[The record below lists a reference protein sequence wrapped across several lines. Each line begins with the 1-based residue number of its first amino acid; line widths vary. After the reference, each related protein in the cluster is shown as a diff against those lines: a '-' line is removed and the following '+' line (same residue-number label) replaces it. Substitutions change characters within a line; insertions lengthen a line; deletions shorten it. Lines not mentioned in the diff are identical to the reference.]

1 MSIAL
6 FNAGMRIAKYI
17 DPAVFYDK
25 ASATPYIMSPY
36 LACVNTLSAWPAP
49 HRSHDAVLA
58 LENGNAQSD
67 SDNESVEDDVPRGEV
82 QHDRKSTP
90 IKPIRYWSFQGFR
103 EDETGNTLSRKPTR
117 EEMLSDLRPIDEHGR
132 EGSIR
137 TQSTKFDEERRVT
150 SEHPNH
156 RIALTR
162 LGSYGR
168 EPSLRKNSVIGMEP
182 MLTAFPESHSDDE
195 ILSSSDDGNESFHTA
210 NEYIVENVVQPDGTI
225 LPIKKK
231 KKGLSVKKVRKSL
244 HIPSA
249 KTVQKNMRGL
259 SIKRKDK
266 SSKNIEG
273 ASDGISDGGRAST
286 ENSTRKSIDL
296 MRPFRFGHH
305 DKHSSEKESP
315 NTSRRSV
322 QVDRK
327 VVEKPAE
334 IPVSRHSMTED
345 RLFSSNTAMSAPSSN
360 DTSLDNSKN
369 LGQLPRAATVPVGRQ
384 SSYETAPA
392 IPSGSRELAL
402 PSESNQRNDST
413 FSSTSLQT
421 QPSTNSALSIEPIAA
436 QSLHSIES
444 TRRHP
449 IDSQSHDEQKSPAPE
464 TAAAKDEGGSA
475 NVNNQSSS
483 TKHGTSKKSQ
493 EQKRTQS
500 MEEILG
506 PWRFGDPTIEPIE
519 DTAFIFGDT
528 SHSVKDRRKYFAK
541 SAENRADFEF
551 DRDIVYCM
559 SFFLPY
565 MNFNTFD
572 LKLGPLG
579 ANLHKYVNDQP
590 VRYMA
595 RSAERPDE
603 VFFMVEFSLE

>member
-1 MSIAL
+1 
-6 FNAGMRIAKYI
+6 MRIAKYI

-67 SDNESVEDDVPRGEV
+67 SDNESAEDDVPRGEV
-82 QHDRKSTP
+82 QHDKKSTP
-90 IKPIRYWSFQGFR
+90 VKPIRYWSFQGFR
-103 EDETGNTLSRKPTR
+103 EDETGNTLSRKATR

-137 TQSTKFDEERRVT
+137 TQSTKFDEERMVT

-156 RIALTR
+156 RVALTR

-168 EPSLRKNSVIGMEP
+168 EPSLRKNSVIGKEP
-182 MLTAFPESHSDDE
+182 MLSAFPETHSDDE
-195 ILSSSDDGNESFHTA
+195 ILSSSDDDNDSFHTA
-210 NEYIVENVVQPDGTI
+210 VEYIVENVVQPDGTI
-225 LPIKKK
+225 VPVKKK

-266 SSKNIEG
+266 GEKR
-273 ASDGISDGGRAST
+273 SDLTNDGNSDGGRPST
-286 ENSTRKSIDL
+286 ETSTRKSIDL

-305 DKHSSEKESP
+305 DRSSQDKDSTS
-315 NTSRRSV
+315 TSRRSV
-322 QVDRK
+322 QVER
-327 VVEKPAE
+327 KPAE
-334 IPVSRHSMTED
+334 KAAEMPSSRHSMTEE
-345 RLFSSNTAMSAPSSN
+345 RFFSSQNATPAPSSK
-360 DTSLDNSKN
+360 DMEIGKN
-369 LGQLPRAATVPVGRQ
+369 MGQLPRSATVPMRQ
-384 SSYETAPA
+384 SSSYDIAPP
-392 IPSGSRELAL
+392 IPSGFHDIAHTTQD
-402 PSESNQRNDST
+402 NQRANST
-413 FSSTSLQT
+413 LSSPSFRT
-421 QPSTNSALSIEPIAA
+421 QPSSNSALSIEPIAA

-444 TRRHP
+444 NRTQAVDP
-449 IDSQSHDEQKSPAPE
+449 QSRAQNNHNSVSVS
-464 TAAAKDEGGSA
+464 SA
-475 NVNNQSSS
+475 MSDRQNLNSAHGNDRSSK
-483 TKHGTSKKSQ
+483 TEHGASKKSQ
-493 EQKRTQS
+493 EKKRPET
-500 MEEILG
+500 MEELLG
-506 PWRFGDPTIEPIE
+506 PWRFADPTIEPIE

-541 SAENRADFEF
+541 SAENREDFEF
-551 DRDIVYCM
+551 DCDIVYCM

-579 ANLHKYVNDQP
+579 ANLHKYVDDQP